1 MTDERSEQDLEEKIR
16 RRVEEELRRSR
27 DRHGTHTE
35 PENIREI
42 LGVVTDK
49 VPALLRELRD
59 VLYSKEAAQS
69 MAEAVGTFYSKL
81 VESGIPKDDA
91 LDMARGY
98 MIDLRNILRSKT
110 RNVGRPFEVELD
122 DDDECEDEDDDDEE
136 DDDRPRRR
144 RGRRIIIN

>member
-1 MTDERSEQDLEEKIR
+1 MTDERCEQDLEERIR
-16 RRVEEELRRSR
+16 RRVEEELKGSR
-27 DRHGTHTE
+27 DRHGRHTE

-98 MIDLRNILRSKT
+98 MIDLRSILRSKT
-110 RNVGRPFEVELD
+110 RSAGRPFEVEF
-122 DDDECEDEDDDDEE
+122 EDEDDDDDE
-136 DDDRPRRR
+136 DDEDE
-144 RGRRIIIN
+144 